1 MRKNNRPQAP
11 LTTANGSRWADVE
24 SSRRRNARLISDGV
38 VASYIHDISQRHR
51 YPDEI
56 HGPAL
61 EPPMAA

>member
-1 MRKNNRPQAP
+1 
-11 LTTANGSRWADVE
+11 VE